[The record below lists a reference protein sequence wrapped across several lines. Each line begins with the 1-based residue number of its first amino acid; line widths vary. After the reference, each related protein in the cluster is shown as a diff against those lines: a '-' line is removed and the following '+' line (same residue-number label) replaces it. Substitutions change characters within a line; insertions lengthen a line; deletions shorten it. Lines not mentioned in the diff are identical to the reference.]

1 MNRAPALTGALLAL
15 AAAALFGATA
25 PLIQRLGAGI
35 GAWSTACL
43 LYAGAAAA
51 AALFRKGAH
60 REAPLRARQLPRLA
74 AVAAFGAVLA
84 PVLLAWGLQRP
95 SGLAA
100 SLMLALEALFTF
112 ALARLLYREHLDRR
126 VMTAM
131 ALLIAGGA
139 LLLIDRASAGA
150 SQILG
155 LLAVAGAT
163 LAWAADNTLSRALA
177 DTDPGS
183 VVLGKGSL
191 GALFSGTVALLLAE
205 PLPGGA
211 VVLGL
216 LACGAFG
223 YGLSLRFYLLA
234 QRSFGAARTGS
245 VFAAAP
251 FVGAAV
257 AIALGERSLSLWLA
271 GGFVLMA
278 CGVAL
283 HAIER
288 HTHPHRHKAIDHEH
302 AHHHDDGHHLHVH
315 DSLPGGMHSHPHH
328 HEATEHAHPH
338 VPDLHHAH
346 THDA

>member
-1 MNRAPALTGALLAL
+1 MNRAPALFGALLAL

-43 LYAGAAAA
+43 LYAGAALA
-51 AALFRKGAH
+51 AALFRRREH
-60 REAPLRARQLPRLA
+60 REAPLRARHLPRLL

-84 PVLLAWGLQRP
+84 PVLLAWGLQRT

-100 SLMLALEALFTF
+100 SLMLALEGLFTF
-112 ALARLLYREHLDRR
+112 ALARLLYREHLDMR
-126 VMTAM
+126 VIAAMT
-131 ALLIAGGA
+131 LLTAGGV
-139 LLLIDRASAGA
+139 LLLVDQASAGTA
-150 SQILG
+150 QILG
-155 LLAVAGAT
+155 LLAIAGAT
-163 LAWAADNTLSRALA
+163 LAWAADNTLSRPLA

-191 GALFSGTVALLLAE
+191 GALFSGSVALLLAE
-205 PLPGGA
+205 AVPGGA
-211 VVLGL
+211 EVLGL
-216 LACGAFG
+216 LACGALG

-245 VFAAAP
+245 VFATAP

-257 AIALGERSLSLWLA
+257 ALALGERSLSPWLA
-271 GGFVLMA
+271 GGFALMA
-278 CGVAL
+278 AGVIL

-288 HTHPHRHKAIDHEH
+288 HAHPHRHEPVDHEH
-302 AHHHDDGHHLHVH
+302 AHRHDDGHHLHAH
-315 DSLPGGMHSHPHH
+315 DPMPEGAHSHLHRH
-328 HEATEHAHPH
+328 DAIEHTHPH